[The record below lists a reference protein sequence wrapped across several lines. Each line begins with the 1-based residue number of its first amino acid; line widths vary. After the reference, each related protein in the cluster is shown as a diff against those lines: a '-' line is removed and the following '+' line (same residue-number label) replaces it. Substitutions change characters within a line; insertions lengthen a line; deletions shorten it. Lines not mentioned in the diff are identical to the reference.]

1 MRVRYSDSAKADLR
15 NLVDHISDEN
25 PSAAS
30 KLNKTIRKAAASLSQ
45 NARRGRLVDF
55 APHGQLRRIIV
66 PPYLIFYE
74 IGRSTVTI
82 VRIVHGARDIPAV
95 LASDPG
101 HDGEET

>member
-1 MRVRYSDSAKADLR
+1 MRVRYSGSAKADLR
-15 NLVDHISDEN
+15 NLLDHISNEN

-30 KLNKTIRKAAASLSQ
+30 KLNKAIRKAAASLSQ
-45 NARRGRLVDF
+45 NARRGRLVNF
-55 APHGQLRRIIV
+55 PFGQLRRIIV

-74 IGRSTVTI
+74 VERSTVTI

-101 HDGEET
+101 QGGEET